1 MDKYQV
7 TKRIQG
13 GNQMNRRLTTLWRI
27 IHAGATN
34 FVRNAWLAIAA
45 IAVMVVTLTIILF
58 SVITSA
64 TFNHSIAQIAGKIN
78 ISIYLNDSVTVDQ
91 RNALM
96 NNLRSLSE
104 VKQVSYLSKDQAL
117 AEYEA
122 ENAND
127 KGLIEAVNET
137 GGNPLPASI
146 EIDPIDPANINQ
158 IKNVLN
164 RPSTIALENPQ
175 AGTSYSGDQRLAINR
190 IAHATDILRRV
201 SVVAV
206 ILFAV
211 ISMLIIFNTIQMA
224 IFNRR
229 DEITIMRLLG
239 AKTWYIR
246 GPFVVESVIYGVCS
260 ALISIVGIDAMFLMA
275 SSALQASSLGLLDIG
290 YSDTYFHRNF
300 WLLLLLQLCTG
311 IVIGAVSSTIAT
323 RRYLKFKSPN

>member
-1 MDKYQV
+1 MSRQ
-7 TKRIQG
+7 
-13 GNQMNRRLTTLWRI
+13 LTTIWRI
-27 IHAGATN
+27 IRTGSLN
-34 FVRNAWLAIAA
+34 FVRNAWLAVAA

-64 TFNHSIAQIAGKIN
+64 TFNNSIAQIASKIN
-78 ISIYLNDSVTVDQ
+78 ISIYLNDSVTTQQ
-91 RNALM
+91 RNVLM
-96 NNLRSLSE
+96 NKLRGLSE
-104 VKQVSYLSKDQAL
+104 VRQVSYLSQSQAL
-117 AEYEA
+117 SAYEA

-127 KGLIEAVNET
+127 KGLLEAVNEA

-146 EIDPIDPANINQ
+146 EIDPVDPGKIDQ
-158 IKNVLN
+158 IKNILN
-164 RPSTIALENPQ
+164 EPSTIALENAQ
-175 AGTSYSGDQRLAINR
+175 AGTSYSGNQRLAINR

-206 ILFAV
+206 VLFAG

-246 GPFVVESVIYGVCS
+246 GPFVVESVMYGVFS
-260 ALISIVGIDAMFLMA
+260 AIISIAGIDALFLMA

-290 YSDTYFHRNF
+290 YANTYFHRNF
-300 WLLLLLQLCTG
+300 WLLLMLQLCTG